1 MLTEMLRCERLVPE
15 LAARGAVRYR
25 HSKRVDASMTDV
37 IVKLPVHKG
46 EESDLFGSVLSAFI
60 ERLSP
65 RAELWAANSDAP
77 YLMVRSDPQ
86 PDFDLK
92 VLTFQ
97 DRRAAADF
105 SRRWTEAVA
114 GLTAK
119 VTYLMG

>member
-1 MLTEMLRCERLVPE
+1 M
-15 LAARGAVRYR
+15 
-25 HSKRVDASMTDV
+25 DASMADV

-46 EESDLFGSVLSAFI
+46 EEAELFGNVLAAFI
-60 ERLSP
+60 ERCGP

-105 SRRWTEAVA
+105 SREWAQAVA

-119 VTYLMG
+119 VTYLIG

>member
-1 MLTEMLRCERLVPE
+1 MH
-15 LAARGAVRYR
+15 A
-25 HSKRVDASMTDV
+25 
-37 IVKLPVHKG
+37 G
-46 EESDLFGSVLSAFI
+46 EEAELFGGFLSAFI
-60 ERLSP
+60 ERCRA

-97 DRRAAADF
+97 ERRAARQF
-105 SRRWTEAVA
+105 SQGWAEAVA

-119 VTYLMG
+119 VTYLIG